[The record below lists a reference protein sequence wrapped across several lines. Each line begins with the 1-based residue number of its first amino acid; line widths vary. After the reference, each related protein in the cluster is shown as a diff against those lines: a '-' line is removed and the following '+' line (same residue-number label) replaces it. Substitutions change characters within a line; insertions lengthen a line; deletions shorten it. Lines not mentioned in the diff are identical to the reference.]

1 LFLIPSAL
9 PYFEHKFQG
18 GKINRKIP
26 SNGKIAEI
34 RISHYKLA
42 LILQQVRVD
51 GTDLHIIRL
60 LARDSRTPYKIIAA
74 EVGITSPAAKER
86 IDKMIS
92 SGVIEKFV
100 VLINPIIFSYEK
112 LCVLVVKS
120 IVKTTKEL
128 DIFKKLSLLGDL
140 VAYSEELEGSYIFRL
155 YVKDITTYKVEAV
168 IDLLK
173 PATVK
178 VFFAD
183 FSPPPTMKIN
193 RSDLAIMKCLL
204 PDARKSVENIYIET
218 SLSPKTVTRRL
229 EKMKRN
235 CVSQFTISRNLTS
248 MRLTGYIEFD
258 VLIHVELPKY
268 HSILNK
274 IYGELDEYLI
284 FIPPWYQ
291 REVIVAVFF
300 CSNISTTKLIL
311 RRLESYTGVIKV
323 ESFIRT
329 SITISQDWLK
339 REIDK
344 KITAN
349 QNYQSFRLQEEQ
361 RAD

>member
-1 LFLIPSAL
+1 MSL
-9 PYFEHKFQG
+9 
-18 GKINRKIP
+18 
-26 SNGKIAEI
+26 
-34 RISHYKLA
+34 
-42 LILQQVRVD
+42 LQQVRLD

-60 LARDSRTPYKIIAA
+60 LARDSRTPYKSIAA

-86 IDKMIS
+86 IDKLIS
-92 SGVIEKFV
+92 SGVIERFV
-100 VLINPIIFSYEK
+100 VLINPILFSYEK
-112 LCVLVVKS
+112 LCVLIVKNIDKVVK
-120 IVKTTKEL
+120 EQ
-128 DIFKKLSLLGDL
+128 DIFKKLSLLGEL

-155 YVKDITTYKVEAV
+155 YVKDITPYKIEAV

-178 VFFAD
+178 VFIAN

-193 RSDLAIMKCLL
+193 RTDLEIMKCLL
-204 PDARKSVENIYIET
+204 PDARKSVENISREASI
-218 SLSPKTVTRRL
+218 SPKTVTRRL
-229 EKMKRN
+229 EKMKSN
-235 CVSQFTISRNLTS
+235 YVSQFTISRNLTS

-268 HSILNK
+268 QSILKK

-284 FIPPWYQ
+284 FIPAWYQ
-291 REVIVAVFF
+291 REVIVAVFL
-300 CSNISTTKLIL
+300 CSNISTTKIIL
-311 RRLESYTGVIKV
+311 RRLESYAGVVKV

-329 SITISQDWLK
+329 SIRINQDWLK

-344 KITAN
+344 KLAAN
-349 QNYQSFRLQEEQ
+349 QDYLSFHLQEEQ

>member
-1 LFLIPSAL
+1 MSL
-9 PYFEHKFQG
+9 
-18 GKINRKIP
+18 
-26 SNGKIAEI
+26 
-34 RISHYKLA
+34 
-42 LILQQVRVD
+42 LQQVRLD

-60 LARDSRTPYKIIAA
+60 LARDSRTPYKSIAA

-86 IDKMIS
+86 IDKLIS
-92 SGVIEKFV
+92 SGVIERFV
-100 VLINPIIFSYEK
+100 VLINPILFSYEK
-112 LCVLVVKS
+112 LCVL
-120 IVKTTKEL
+120 IVKNIDKQVTEQ
-128 DIFKKLSLLGDL
+128 DIFKKLSLLGEL

-155 YVKDITTYKVEAV
+155 YVKDITPYKIEAV

-178 VFFAD
+178 VFIAN

-193 RSDLAIMKCLL
+193 RTDLEIMKCLL
-204 PDARKSVENIYIET
+204 PDARKSVENISREASI
-218 SLSPKTVTRRL
+218 SPKTVTRRL
-229 EKMKRN
+229 EKMKSN
-235 CVSQFTISRNLTS
+235 YVSQFTISRNLTS

-268 HSILNK
+268 QSILKK

-284 FIPPWYQ
+284 FIPAWYQ
-291 REVIVAVFF
+291 REVIVAVFL
-300 CSNISTTKLIL
+300 CSNISTTKIIL
-311 RRLESYTGVIKV
+311 RRLESYAGVVKV

-329 SITISQDWLK
+329 SIRINQDWLK

-344 KITAN
+344 KLAAN
-349 QNYQSFRLQEEQ
+349 QDYLSFHLQEEQ